1 MDTSPDTNALSM
13 QTLRKFRLIFGSV
26 RQHFRDVESRCGI
39 SGSQM
44 WLLKEIATTPQIGVS
59 ELAARLAI
67 HQSTCSQLVEKL
79 VTKALIG
86 KERSNS
92 DQRRV
97 GLVITTAGRQLL
109 EQAPGPAEGILHE
122 ALNALPP
129 ESLARLDQNLA
140 DVIAQLSVY
149 NDKLADK
156 PLADL

>member
-86 KERSNS
+86 KERSSS

-129 ESLARLDQNLA
+129 ESLAHLDQNLA